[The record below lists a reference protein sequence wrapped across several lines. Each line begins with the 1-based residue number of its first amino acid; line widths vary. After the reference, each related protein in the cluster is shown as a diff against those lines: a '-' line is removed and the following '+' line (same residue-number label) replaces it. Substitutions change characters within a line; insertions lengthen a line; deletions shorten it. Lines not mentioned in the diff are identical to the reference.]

1 MKLNPFCS
9 SKHHLRK
16 VLLALTC
23 GALPLLTACGS
34 DKIVGIY
41 EIHPNRVG
49 RPIGFIKLKDT
60 NAGLL
65 IESNLKNST
74 PGKHA
79 FHIHEGNTCAAG
91 IKDGIAIA
99 GFGAEGHWD
108 PDENDSHQG
117 PDGEGHRGD
126 LANLIVSNY
135 KTATT
140 PQTASRIKLSEII
153 NKSLVIHSGKD
164 DYTDNPSS
172 GGSGEQI
179 ACGVIK

>member
-1 MKLNPFCS
+1 MGIGWDQKVDIPTRRTMKLNPFCS

-60 NAGLL
+60 NTGLL
-65 IESNLKNST
+65 IESNLKNLT
-74 PGKHA
+74 PGEHT

-91 IKDGIAIA
+91 IKDGI
-99 GFGAEGHWD
+99 
-108 PDENDSHQG
+108 SM
-117 PDGEGHRGD
+117 
-126 LANLIVSNY
+126 IV
-135 KTATT
+135 
-140 PQTASRIKLSEII
+140 ASVAADTVPE
-153 NKSLVIHSGKD
+153 
-164 DYTDNPSS
+164 
-172 GGSGEQI
+172 
-179 ACGVIK
+179 